1 MDCKALQYRAE
12 RDSVKMM
19 RAHRLCI
26 SYCSGQAVTLQHR
39 LSRSSWICSGHDHTV
54 LPGRQSSARLCFGP
68 DRDLLKPSGRLC
80 AYGLPQHD
88 SYWKTWGHFVFH
100 PEFGGHRKLWLFSS
114 LQFQRRIIGALFA
127 QIWRSNFFFLPSVVW
142 LLFLCSVL
150 AINNKPM
157 VGFFLCRVLN
167 TAVLPERLFHV
178 GGSHSLFVA
187 GSSHLCQSNVITI
200 PWETLQIN
208 CFTEVFYIT

>member
-1 MDCKALQYRAE
+1 MDWMALQYRAE
-12 RDSVKMM
+12 KDSVKMM

-26 SYCSGQAVTLQHR
+26 FILVRSGCNPPAQTIMEQLNLLWTWSLCAARQAKLCQALLWTWPWPSQAL
-39 LSRSSWICSGHDHTV
+39 
-54 LPGRQSSARLCFGP
+54 RLCT
-68 DRDLLKPSGRLC
+68 
-80 AYGLPQHD
+80 YGLLQHD

-100 PEFGGHRKLWLFSS
+100 PEFGGHWNLWLFSS

-127 QIWRSNFFFLPSVVW
+127 QILQSNFFSLPSVVW
-142 LLFLCSVL
+142 LLFLRYVL
-150 AINNKPM
+150 PTNSKPM

-167 TAVLPERLFHV
+167 TAVLSERLFHV

-200 PWETLQIN
+200 PWETSHIN